1 MQIWRA
7 NTFDSN
13 IRIPRTHLNLIQ
25 IYSQPCASIL
35 YTKGTSYENKH
46 IFFRYHDTIEYFDEA
61 AGRWTIIGELPT
73 SRSWLSCVPMTVR
86 KDMVPTKDKTA
97 VSCIV

>member
-1 MQIWRA
+1 MIERRYRPGVA
-7 NTFDSN
+7 VLDG
-13 IRIPRTHLNLIQ
+13 RI
-25 IYSQPCASIL
+25 YVC
-35 YTKGTSYENKH
+35 GGEEGWD
-46 IFFRYHDTIEYFDEA
+46 RYHDTIEYFDEP